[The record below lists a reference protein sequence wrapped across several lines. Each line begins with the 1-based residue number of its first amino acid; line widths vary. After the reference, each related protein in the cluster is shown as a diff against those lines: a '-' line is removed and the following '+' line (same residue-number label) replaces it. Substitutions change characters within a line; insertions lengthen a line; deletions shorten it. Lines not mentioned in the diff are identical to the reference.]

1 MTITKDTDLSE
12 ILSSDSVIDEMST
25 FTGNIQG
32 LINDRTSTLQT
43 EMASG
48 NGISETQ
55 LVDGEPLFYTKG
67 TEVSSEYGNISE
79 SATNLNKSIC
89 AAAIEKERDELTEL
103 RICLLKDNQEIQDR
117 IAAYE
122 AEYQEKVAEVK
133 KVISLKQNTYDGI
146 AMAAAPWGGIFTPI
160 GRRVFVLADLK
171 EDYYGESGVI
181 KLEEKKF
188 NANNEK
194 IISINYRMTQLKAS
208 YSNYSNDELDT
219 RYHYKPRYQ
228 GGNDCDNTT
237 DGGGNTTSVP
247 KTGNDT
253 STDTAS
259 TPETANPTDAT
270 EATNSGTDTS
280 TDTAS
285 TPETANPTDATEA
298 TDGGTDTAD
307 TTNSGVDADLLSKDI
322 KI

>member
-12 ILSSDSVIDEMST
+12 ILLSDDIINEMTTLS
-25 FTGNIQG
+25 NNLQG
-32 LINDRTSTLQT
+32 LMSDRTSILQS

-67 TEVSSEYGNISE
+67 SEVSSEYGTVSE
-79 SATNLNKSIC
+79 SVTTLNNSVC
-89 AAAIEKERDELTEL
+89 SAAIEKERDELTEL

-117 IAAYE
+117 IAGYE
-122 AEYQEKVAEVK
+122 AEYNEKAAEVK
-133 KVISLKQNTYDGI
+133 KVFSLKQNAYDGI

-160 GRRVFVLADLK
+160 GRRVFVLADLQ

-181 KLEEKKF
+181 TLEKAKF
-188 NANNEK
+188 NSNNEK
-194 IISINYRMTQLKAS
+194 IVSINYRMTQLKAS

-228 GGNDCDNTT
+228 GGNDCDNTVDSGTTAGGT
-237 DGGGNTTSVP
+237 DTDTTGGA
-247 KTGNDT
+247 DT
-253 STDTAS
+253 STYTNA
-259 TPETANPTDAT
+259 ETANPTYAT
-270 EATNSGTDTS
+270 EATNTDS
-280 TDTAS
+280 T
-285 TPETANPTDATEA
+285 TD
-298 TDGGTDTAD
+298 
-307 TTNSGVDADLLSKDI
+307 GVDADLLSKDI